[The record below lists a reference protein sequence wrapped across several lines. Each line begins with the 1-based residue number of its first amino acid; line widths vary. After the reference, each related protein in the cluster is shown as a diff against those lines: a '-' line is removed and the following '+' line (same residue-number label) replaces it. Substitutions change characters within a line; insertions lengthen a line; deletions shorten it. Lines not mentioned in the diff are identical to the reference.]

1 MDAKRP
7 KDRGP
12 AVTRVT
18 RLVIF
23 CLLVFASVAGCG
35 GGGAASGGPDPAT
48 SIPANAGIY
57 VEGVVRPE
65 GDARENALA
74 AAGKLL
80 GTSTPEKTLEDFFN
94 KNAKDDKDKPLN
106 WDRDVSPWLGDR
118 AGVWASAAG
127 DKGGFSFAIATKDE
141 DKAKEFLQRDTA
153 NDRKASYKGVDYTV
167 DSEGTAS
174 GIAGDFLLL
183 GTEREFKQTID
194 AQKGDSLG
202 ESDRYKDAVSKLDKD
217 RLGTL
222 FIDVKPLIDVALRQ
236 DPAQRQQFEQF
247 ARIFPID
254 KLGPITAAF
263 NANGQRLKIDS
274 HITGQGAETLAR
286 FGLLSGAG
294 STDLL
299 GELPGESWAA
309 YGIPNLGQTAASLFD
324 RFAGALGGTAVA
336 AQVQQATG
344 LDLHRDVFD
353 LIGDVAIFARGSTLA
368 DLDGAMIITVTDDA
382 RATEVFGKL
391 IALARS
397 QGGVTPR
404 PVQVAG
410 ADQAFSVA
418 NPRTPTP
425 FVLARGKGKFVV
437 AYGEKAAAAAFQPQS
452 KLRDSAI
459 YKQAKATLDN
469 KYEPAFLFSMD
480 GILKVVDGTGGGT
493 DPDFQQARPYLE
505 RLSVI
510 TSGGKA
516 DKSSY
521 DASLGVG
528 LK

>member
-1 MDAKRP
+1 
-7 KDRGP
+7 
-12 AVTRVT
+12 VTRPT

-23 CLLVFASVAGCG
+23 CLLVFAGIAGCG
-35 GGGAASGGPDPAT
+35 GSGASSGGPDPAT
-48 SIPANAGIY
+48 SVPANAGIY

-80 GTSTPEKTLEDFFN
+80 GTSTPEKTLEDLFN

-106 WDRDVSPWLGDR
+106 WDRDVSPWLGQR

-127 DKGGFSFAIATKDE
+127 DKGGFTFAIATKDE
-141 DKAKEFLQRDTA
+141 DKAKEFLRRA
-153 NDRKASYKGVDYTV
+153 AGNDRKASYKGVDYTV

-174 GIAGDFLLL
+174 GLSGDFLLL
-183 GTEREFKQTID
+183 GTEREFKRTID

-202 ESDRYKDAVSKLDKD
+202 ETKRYEDAVSKLDKD
-217 RLGTL
+217 RLGTV
-222 FIDVKPLIDVALRQ
+222 FVDVKPLIDVALRA

-247 ARIFPID
+247 SRIFPID
-254 KLGPITAAF
+254 KLGPIVAAF
-263 NANGQRLKIDS
+263 NANGQRLKVDS

-294 STDLL
+294 STKLI

-309 YGIPNLGQTAASLFD
+309 YGVPNLGQTASALFD
-324 RFAGALGGTAVA
+324 RFAGALGGSAIA
-336 AQVQQATG
+336 GQVRQATG
-344 LDLHRDVFD
+344 LDLRRDVFD
-353 LIGDVAIFARGSTLA
+353 LVGDLAIFARGSTMA
-368 DLDGAMIITVTDDA
+368 DLDGAAIISVKDDA

-397 QGGVTPR
+397 QGDVDPR
-404 PVQVAG
+404 PIRIDG
-410 ADQAFSVA
+410 ADQAFRIA
-418 NPRTPTP
+418 NPDAPKP
-425 FVLARGKGKFVV
+425 IVVARGTGKFVI
-437 AYGEKAAAAAFQPQS
+437 AYGAGAAKAAFKPQT
-452 KLRDSAI
+452 KLGETEL

-469 KYEPAFLFSMD
+469 KFEPAFLFSAD

-516 DKSSY
+516 GRNNY